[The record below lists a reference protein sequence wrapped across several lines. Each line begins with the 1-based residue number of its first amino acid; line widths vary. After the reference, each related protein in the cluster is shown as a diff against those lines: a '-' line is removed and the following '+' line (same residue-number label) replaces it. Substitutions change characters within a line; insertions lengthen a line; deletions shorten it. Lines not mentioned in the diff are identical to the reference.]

1 MALDVLYAV
10 SGKHLNKLAT
20 SESQVAAGGDLTQTL
35 CQGRIQEFLIGGVQ
49 TLVQKGL
56 LDSFEANHFSPTHPL
71 PPQPLPPAAVA
82 RYNSLPAYRLLGFY
96 L

>member
-1 MALDVLYAV
+1 M
-10 SGKHLNKLAT
+10 SGADPGIFD
-20 SESQVAAGGDLTQTL
+20 GG
-35 CQGRIQEFLIGGVQ
+35 GGVQ

-56 LDSFEANHFSPTHPL
+56 LDSSEANHFSPTHPIPL
-71 PPQPLPPAAVA
+71 QPLPPAAVA

>member
-1 MALDVLYAV
+1 MFCLAV
-10 SGKHLNKLAT
+10 SGQHFNKLAT
-20 SESQVAAGGDLTQTL
+20 SESQIAAGGDLTQKL
-35 CQGRIQEFLIGGVQ
+35 CQGRIQEFLIGGGVQ
-49 TLVQKGL
+49 ILVQKGL
-56 LDSFEANHFSPTHPL
+56 LDSFEANHFSPTHPI